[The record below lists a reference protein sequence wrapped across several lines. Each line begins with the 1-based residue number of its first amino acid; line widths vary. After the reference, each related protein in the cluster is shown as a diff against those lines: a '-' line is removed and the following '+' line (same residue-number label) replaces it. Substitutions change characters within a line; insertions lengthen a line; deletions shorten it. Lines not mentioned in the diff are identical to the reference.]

1 MRRGDKTMVGRA
13 AMGRRSPYGKV
24 KIGDTLYFTVN
35 DGKQIIYGRGRVIKV
50 YDSPKLT
57 REESADLLQK
67 HRKALWLSEQQFLR
81 MAGKRYLVLVTV
93 DGFEELPTFRFT
105 RRLFTTQDDWLMIDD
120 VSKARAEVQGKI

>member
-1 MRRGDKTMVGRA
+1 
-13 AMGRRSPYGKV
+13 MGRRSPYGKV

-35 DGKQIIYGRGRVIKV
+35 DGKQMIYGRGRVTKV

-93 DGFEELPTFRFT
+93 DGFEELPIFRFT

-120 VSKARAEVQGKI
+120 VGKARAEDQCKI